1 MVQIEEVESCSSG
14 DEAKDEK
21 ARPWEKVG
29 LETAWTAKENTSQNL
44 EPSDHCASETQRVAG
59 QFALAEQRRL
69 QANTLVSEGDFDG
82 ARKLYEEAH
91 QALHLVGN
99 KEDDRKRYHKESSVL
114 NLNLALV
121 NLRLGKL
128 DDVKRNASEVLTQE
142 PQNVKALYRRGLAR
156 ARLARKAALFQDAE
170 AQEACQDLQAVL
182 QIEPGNTD
190 AQRELQTL
198 RRELQEHQRDF
209 ARKQRST
216 WSGFYGPSSRDSA
229 EAPVVKGPPPAV
241 RPSLDKGRHLYVS
254 AQGVAASLLDGLDLE
269 LREGW
274 CVGLCPGDLQT
285 RKTLVD
291 LLTKRVK
298 PQQGSIVFHR
308 RKKAKERRN
317 PLVTDNVLAGL
328 AAGTLAVVLGI
339 LFLKLPLLQ
348 ELIAVLCC
356 SIPLI
361 VAVSMWWPE
370 RFPPHALVLVFTSG
384 AAARNQCFGNQK
396 VEDLIEAQLPMSV
409 RDAERT
415 KRVQALLCAA
425 GLRAVAEPET
435 KPQPLPEK
443 CISEGALFA
452 DLSDNQQQMVHLL
465 WCLTQQPDVLICDEP
480 LANFDPAWHPRVLRM
495 LKRMKQEC
503 RTSLVY
509 LSEDGAQLRF
519 MSDSLGLLENGVLR
533 ELGPTQEVLDFPRSQ
548 AMKCYIAAPGQA
560 STTRE
565 LQARCTA
572 LMDDPALRANW
583 LPNVMGYV
591 P

>member
-1 MVQIEEVESCSSG
+1 MVQIEEVDSGGSG
-14 DEAKDEK
+14 DEAEDEK
-21 ARPWEKVG
+21 PRPWEQVG
-29 LETAWTAKENTSQNL
+29 LDTAGAAKEKTLQNV
-44 EPSDHCASETQRVAG
+44 EPSDHDAKEAKRVAG
-59 QFALAEQRRL
+59 QFALAEQRRVK
-69 QANTLVSEGDFDG
+69 ANTLVSEGDFEG

-99 KEDDRKRYHKESSVL
+99 KEEDRRRYRKDSSVL
-114 NLNLALV
+114 NLNLAFV

-128 DDVKRNASEVLTQE
+128 DDVKRNATEVLTHD

-156 ARLARKAALFQDAE
+156 ARLARQAALFQDAE
-170 AQEACQDLQAVL
+170 AHDACEDLQAVL

-190 AQRELQTL
+190 AQRELQTI
-198 RRELQEHQRDF
+198 RRELQEHQRDL

-216 WSGFYGPSSRDSA
+216 WAGFYGPSSRDSA
-229 EAPVVKGPPPAV
+229 EAPVVKGPLPAV

-254 AQGVAASLLDGLDLE
+254 AQGVTASLLDGLDLE

-274 CVGLCPGDLQT
+274 CVGLRPGDLQS
-285 RKTLVD
+285 REALVD

-298 PQQGSIVFHR
+298 PQRGSIVFHR
-308 RKKAKERRN
+308 KKKPKERRN

-339 LFLKLPLLQ
+339 LFLKLSLLQ
-348 ELIAVLCC
+348 ELTAILCC

-361 VAVSMWWPE
+361 VVISMWWPE
-370 RFPPHALVLVFTSG
+370 RFPPHALVLVFTSD
-384 AAARNQCFGNQK
+384 AAARKHIFGNQK

-409 RDAERT
+409 RDTERT

-425 GLRAVAEPET
+425 GLCAVAEPET
-435 KPQPLPEK
+435 KPQSLPEK
-443 CISEGALFA
+443 CMPEGAVFR

-480 LANFDPAWHPRVLRM
+480 LANLDPAWHPRVLRL
-495 LKRMKQEC
+495 LKRMKQDC
-503 RTSLVY
+503 KTSLVY

-519 MSDSLGLLENGVLR
+519 MSDSLGLLENGALR

-548 AMKCYIAAPGQA
+548 AMKRYVAAPSQA
-560 STTRE
+560 SATRE
-565 LQARCTA
+565 LQARCSA
-572 LMDDPALRANW
+572 LMDDPSMRANW